1 MPVVPDEHI
10 PDNNEAGNIDIKI
23 MYLDHNNIPNNTP
36 ATPNKDNKPQKKK
49 WSKKFNPNEFKY
61 QDLDLSVYGRH
72 VFGFRMIF
80 NEYLED
86 IEVYTKKV
94 PDVNEYVLR

>member
-1 MPVVPDEHI
+1 MI
-10 PDNNEAGNIDIKI
+10 YLGDNNA
-23 MYLDHNNIPNNTP
+23 PNNYP
-36 ATPNKDNKPQKKK
+36 PIPNKDNKPQKKQK
-49 WSKKFNPNEFKY
+49 MSKKFNPNEFKY

-72 VFGFRMIF
+72 VFGFRMVF